1 MRAAHTVEQVRA
13 AEAELMAA
21 LPEGTLFA
29 SGGRCILTTFAAAG
43 AETRMGLK
51 LHSAFIDAGLPAPS
65 MRLEGEIGAGPD
77 FFGYAMLADV
87 IRSLLPLMEKFGI
100 ATAKEIDID
109 SLADRL
115 AEEFTMSRGS
125 LVIPEF
131 IGAWA
136 RLGG

>member
-1 MRAAHTVEQVRA
+1 MPGSRPRQCAWRVSRW
-13 AEAELMAA
+13 LSNSIK
-21 LPEGTLFA
+21 GF
-29 SGGRCILTTFAAAG
+29 
-43 AETRMGLK
+43 
-51 LHSAFIDAGLPAPS
+51 
-65 MRLEGEIGAGPD
+65 
-77 FFGYAMLADV
+77 V